1 METTTQINQLVTEKE
16 IVDVIYEAGQMPIKT
31 LICHFRARIGSSKE
45 AQREFMAKV
54 RAVAKSKQYE
64 DNKDNFR
71 VDIGLDGEGE
81 KEVMNYPAATRKLFF
96 EPILTGSALE
106 AHNAL
111 VRKQAEYQN
120 LLPVMKMFVKQVD
133 EDHKANKDS
142 IRAPANATYAI
153 TINFDVRR
161 AWIACY
167 PTCDDAKAERNA
179 IRTHEIDLEGW
190 RSARVWVSTKTQET
204 IFCIPRIDAFTPP
217 RELPQGAREVAFQ
230 GAIGETYVYP
240 RTAAATRI
248 QAAVRRRRR
257 LAMAATRI
265 QAAARRHFVR
275 RRLAILH

>member
-1 METTTQINQLVTEKE
+1 M
-16 IVDVIYEAGQMPIKT
+16 
-31 LICHFRARIGSSKE
+31 SSQPSI
-45 AQREFMAKV
+45 A
-54 RAVAKSKQYE
+54 
-64 DNKDNFR
+64 
-71 VDIGLDGEGE
+71 I
-81 KEVMNYPAATRKLFF
+81 

-106 AHNAL
+106 THNAL

-167 PTCDDAKAERNA
+167 PTSDDAKAERNA

-190 RSARVWVSTKTQET
+190 RSAKVWVSTKTQET
-204 IFCIPRIDAFTPP
+204 IFCIPRIDLPP

-248 QAAVRRRRR
+248 QAA
-257 LAMAATRI
+257 
-265 QAAARRHFVR
+265 ARRHFVR

>member
-1 METTTQINQLVTEKE
+1 MCEANVPARFMRWPIGAADDKFLDIKNAVWMGQRLPKTRPGNLCTGVSTT
-16 IVDVIYEAGQMPIKT
+16 IVDGVKIMHGCCNAE
-31 LICHFRARIGSSKE
+31 
-45 AQREFMAKV
+45 V
-54 RAVAKSKQYE
+54 KSGALFGDRVGFDTDNEGFKSCNVCGTQPLH
-64 DNKDNFR
+64 NKDNFR

-167 PTCDDAKAERNA
+167 PTSDDAKAERNA

-190 RSARVWVSTKTQET
+190 RSAKVWVSTKTQET
-204 IFCIPRIDAFTPP
+204 IFCIPRIDAFNPP
-217 RELPQGAREVAFQ
+217 RELPAGAQELVAT
-230 GAIGETYVYP
+230 GAPGEYYFFP
-240 RTAAATRI
+240 RAS
-248 QAAVRRRRR
+248 
-257 LAMAATRI
+257 
-265 QAAARRHFVR
+265 H
-275 RRLAILH
+275 